1 MTAVDVRALPAGV
14 HLREAVATDVPALV
28 ELARAFYDEGGFT
41 TSDDELR
48 AHLEVL
54 VPAPHARVTLT
65 TRDGDACGFALTT
78 IGFTLE
84 SGTVAE
90 LQDLYVQPAHRR
102 RGLATLL
109 VDDAVEW
116 ARRAS
121 ASLIELV
128 IAPNGREVR
137 HLFAYYDA
145 RGFLDGGRRILSRR
159 LS

>member
-1 MTAVDVRALPAGV
+1 MTAVDASALPAGV
-14 HLREAVATDVPALV
+14 LLREAVATDVPTLV
-28 ELARAFYDEGGFT
+28 ELARAFYDEDGFT
-41 TSDDELR
+41 TTDDELR
-48 AHLEVL
+48 AHFAILL
-54 VPAPHARVTLT
+54 PAPHARVTLA
-65 TRDGDACGFALTT
+65 TRDGDARGFALTT

-90 LQDLYVQPAHRR
+90 LQDLYVHPAHRR

-121 ASLIELV
+121 ASVIELV
-128 IAPNGREVR
+128 IAPNGRDVR
-137 HLFAYYDA
+137 HLFTYYEA
-145 RGFLDGGRRILSRR
+145 RGFVDGGRRILGRR